1 MRETEIAR
9 GRTVLVQPK
18 KKKKGCDRE
27 RGSSLGC
34 VPPKSDLPPPSD
46 SYAPHGKGFFF
57 FFFIV
62 KIYGFGY
69 ILIFGWID
77 IDLGVWLKFDFD

>member
-46 SYAPHGKGFFF
+46 SYDPHGKGFFF
-57 FFFIV
+57 FFSF
-62 KIYGFGY
+62 
-69 ILIFGWID
+69 
-77 IDLGVWLKFDFD
+77 LKFMDLVIYSYLVEFMSI

>member
-1 MRETEIAR
+1 M
-9 GRTVLVQPK
+9 
-18 KKKKGCDRE
+18 C
-27 RGSSLGC
+27 
-34 VPPKSDLPPPSD
+34 PPKSDLPPPSD
-46 SYAPHGKGFFF
+46 SCDPHDKGFF

-77 IDLGVWLKFDFD
+77 IDLGVWVKFDFD

>member
-1 MRETEIAR
+1 MIEREGVHWA
-9 GRTVLVQPK
+9 VCL
-18 KKKKGCDRE
+18 
-27 RGSSLGC
+27 
-34 VPPKSDLPPPSD
+34 PKSDLPPPSD
-46 SYAPHGKGFFF
+46 SYDPHGKGFFF